1 MEMFETII
9 GNEQISV
16 IFLYDARYQQ
26 WSMYEK
32 YYISL
37 KYMVTEIK
45 NTKGFSK
52 SWNDSLIHH
61 KGNHFISYKGFFR
74 KDKKINT

>member
-37 KYMVTEIK
+37 KYMVTEIR

-52 SWNDSLIHH
+52 SWNDSKEI
-61 KGNHFISYKGFFR
+61 ISFRIKFFFR

>member
-16 IFLYDARYQQ
+16 IFLYGARYQQ

-52 SWNDSLIHH
+52 SWNDSKEI
-61 KGNHFISYKGFFR
+61 ISFRIKFFFR

>member
-16 IFLYDARYQQ
+16 IFFV
-26 WSMYEK
+26 WCKISYEK

-37 KYMVTEIK
+37 KYMVTEIR

-52 SWNDSLIHH
+52 S
-61 KGNHFISYKGFFR
+61 
-74 KDKKINT
+74 

>member
-16 IFLYDARYQQ
+16 IFLYGARYQQ

-37 KYMVTEIK
+37 KYMVTEIR

-52 SWNDSLIHH
+52 SWNDSKEI
-61 KGNHFISYKGFFR
+61 ISFRIKFFFR

>member
-16 IFLYDARYQQ
+16 IFLYGARYQQ

-37 KYMVTEIK
+37 KYMVTEIR

-52 SWNDSLIHH
+52 SWNDSKEI
-61 KGNHFISYKGFFR
+61 ISFRIKFFLE
-74 KDKKINT
+74 KTKK

>member
-16 IFLYDARYQQ
+16 IFLYGARYQR

-52 SWNDSLIHH
+52 SWNDSKEI
-61 KGNHFISYKGFFR
+61 ISFRIKFFFR